1 MAEPT
6 LFGEGQVSIV
16 GILNATPDSL
26 SDGGRFVDHERV
38 DVERALALARQLV
51 RDGAH
56 LIDIGG
62 ESTRPGAQEVSI
74 ETEILRTAPI
84 IERLAQEIPVPISI
98 DTRKSQVARAALEAG
113 ASVVN
118 DVSGLRFDPELARVA
133 AAFGALLIVG
143 HARGTP
149 ETMQLRPHYENV
161 LQEVAEELEASLELA
176 LGAGVAR
183 ERLVLDP
190 GIGFGKRLEDNLALL
205 ANLPSL
211 KKRFKLGAGRPILI
225 GPSRKS
231 FLGEVTGDP
240 VEARDLATMAAAAI
254 AIFAGADAIRV
265 HDVGAGRRAVQV
277 GRALRDARRE

>member
-1 MAEPT
+1 MTAPT

-16 GILNATPDSL
+16 GILNATPDSF
-26 SDGGRFVDHERV
+26 SDGGRFVDDERV
-38 DVERALALARQLV
+38 DVERALALAQQMV
-51 RDGAH
+51 HDGAH

-62 ESTRPGAQEVSI
+62 ESTRPGAQAVSI

-84 IERLAQEIPVPISI
+84 IERLAEEIPVPISI

-133 AAFGALLIVG
+133 ADFGALLIVG

-161 LQEVAEELEASLELA
+161 LQEVAEEIEASLELA
-176 LGAGVAR
+176 LAAGVAR

-190 GIGFGKRLEDNLALL
+190 GIGFGKRLEDNLGLL
-205 ANLPSL
+205 ANLSSL

-225 GPSRKS
+225 GPSRKA